1 MEFFPLSTSLY
12 FSPPLGVLFDLLIHS
27 VVITLISYLS
37 YLFLS
42 FSSSHSPLSTYLPS
56 TYNSFSSP
64 SFPLSIVTGSLLRF
78 IRTLSFSTPFF
89 FSNLTIHT
97 IIYKIANLTQ
107 QLIVH
112 LHRNN
117 ALLFSVYIKIY
128 FIIYKIQTSIFNVHP
143 LQIPLLLSMR
153 EEELALQK
161 AVNSE
166 DTDLIYLTLIHVERS
181 RTDYV
186 RYVCAIRFI
195 KCLID
200 DKITL

>member
-1 MEFFPLSTSLY
+1 MLL
-12 FSPPLGVLFDLLIHS
+12 LLISS
-27 VVITLISYLS
+27 VFITLISHLS
-37 YLFLS
+37 NLFLFFS
-42 FSSSHSPLSTYLPS
+42 FPLLLISLPSPLSTYLPF
-56 TYNSFSSP
+56 TYHPFSSP
-64 SFPLSIVTGSLLRF
+64 SFPFPIVTGSLLRF
-78 IRTLSFSTPFF
+78 IHILSFSTL
-89 FSNLTIHT
+89 SNLTIHT